1 MIEIETEEIVET
13 VEKALESKDRR
24 FTESVDLC
32 INLKNVDLKQPK
44 NRLNLDVI
52 LPNSFREPKIG
63 VFASGE
69 MALKA
74 KEAGAEVIDPEE
86 LKRMDK
92 RSAKGMVKRYDLFAA
107 DAALMPQI
115 GRSLGTVLGPRGKM
129 PVPIPPG
136 TDPGPILERL
146 RRTVSIRSKAPTFWV
161 SVGRKGMDARAIA
174 ENAVAVIK
182 AVESHLE
189 RGWQNIASIYVKTT
203 MGHAV
208 RVV

>member
-1 MIEIETEEIVET
+1 MEAADIEEAVK
-13 VEKALESKDRR
+13 KALVSRAR
-24 FTESVDLC
+24 NFVESVDLC

-44 NRLNLDVI
+44 NRLNLEVT

-69 MALKA
+69 IALKA
-74 KEAGAEVIDPEE
+74 KEAGADVIDPEE

-92 RSAKGMVKRYDLFAA
+92 KRARALVNRYDVFAA
-107 DAALMPQI
+107 DASLMPQI
-115 GRSLGTVLGPRGKM
+115 GRSLGTILGPRGKM

-136 TDPGPILERL
+136 TDPTPILQRL
-146 RRTVSIRSKAPTFWV
+146 KRIVNIKAKTATFWV
-161 SVGRKGMDARAIA
+161 NIGRKGMDPGAIA
-174 ENAVAVIK
+174 ENAMAVIK

-189 RGWQNIASIYVKTT
+189 RGWQNIASIYLKTT

-208 RVV
+208 RVI